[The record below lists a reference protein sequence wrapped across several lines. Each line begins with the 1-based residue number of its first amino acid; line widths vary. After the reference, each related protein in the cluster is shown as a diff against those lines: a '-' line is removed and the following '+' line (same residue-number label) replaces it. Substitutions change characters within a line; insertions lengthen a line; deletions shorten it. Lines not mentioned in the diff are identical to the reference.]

1 VLSLNSLW
9 RIIDQIKIIKVSDI
23 VLILIEVVII
33 IGIGF
38 SFKLPINY
46 LVLLVLFALIL
57 SPFLIRYHMSWK
69 KEEYEFY
76 QLTDFLQQFL
86 VSFKQHPKI
95 YASLRECLNNTEGEL
110 NKQVLLWIQKIE
122 MGGYPKDGAHGFI
135 HYQPHFIVSNLI
147 YLMLAVENYGTFNYI
162 EGLEIIQ
169 NDIEDWIEDTTLFK
183 TEQNHTKNRIQ
194 ILALFACGIAWM
206 SHNMLFKTELIET
219 MDFYYFSLFV
229 FMVLILLTFFFSF
242 KLISVPWIERSE
254 RL

>member
-1 VLSLNSLW
+1 MNY
-9 RIIDQIKIIKVSDI
+9 
-23 VLILIEVVII
+23 LIL
-33 IGIGF
+33 
-38 SFKLPINY
+38 
-46 LVLLVLFALIL
+46 LVMFALLL
-57 SPFLIRYHMSWK
+57 SPFLIHYHMSWK

-95 YASLRECLNNTEGEL
+95 YASLKECVNNTDGEL
-110 NKQVLLWIQKIE
+110 KKKVLFWILKIE
-122 MGGYPKDGAHGFI
+122 NGGYPKDGAHGFI
-135 HYQPHFIVSNLI
+135 LYQPHFIVSNLV

-183 TEQNHTKNRIQ
+183 AEQNHTKNRIQ
-194 ILALFACGIAWM
+194 ILALFASGIAWM

-242 KLISVPWIERSE
+242 KLISVPWIEKSE

>member
-1 VLSLNSLW
+1 MLNLNSLW
-9 RIIDQIKIIKVSDI
+9 RIINHLKIIKFKEVCF
-23 VLILIEVVII
+23 ILIEVLLI
-33 IGIGF
+33 IGIGY
-38 SFKLPINY
+38 SFRLPINY
-46 LVLLVLFALIL
+46 LFMLILLTVIL
-57 SPFLIRYHMSWK
+57 SPIIISFHIRWLN
-69 KEEYEFY
+69 EEKEFY

-95 YASLRECLNNTEGEL
+95 YASLKECLSNTEGEL
-110 NKQVLLWIQKIE
+110 NRQVTLWIQNIE
-122 MGGYPKDGAHGFI
+122 NGGYPKNGAQGFI
-135 HYQPHFIVSNLI
+135 HYQSHFIVSNLI
-147 YLMLAVENYGTFNYI
+147 YLMLAVENYGTFNYV

-183 TEQNHTKNRIQ
+183 NEQNHVKNRIQ

-206 SHNMLFKTELIET
+206 SHNMLFQTELIET

-254 RL
+254 QL